1 MRKVIATV
9 RAAIV
14 AVTVQALQKEII
26 LRRLQAMKTTAAEAG
41 ADVPVSRDISQNS
54 EEYPVLRTHYNGYNG
69 QVTSSPLALLDAGAE
84 HLLNKDQ
91 VATSRVAVQ
100 RNKAGPNE
108 NHVCLKATRPIAM
121 CTGEFVH
128 GQALTMTVGIIGV
141 RKRAIS
147 CLLTCSIYPFF
158 KASQDAQIWRTVLP
172 HWGVQK

>member
-1 MRKVIATV
+1 MSRKCSAVATAVAPHRVPGTKPNVVLGLDVHQRTPVRKVRQWANV
-9 RAAIV
+9 V
-14 AVTVQALQKEII
+14 
-26 LRRLQAMKTTAAEAG
+26 KTTAAEAG

-54 EEYPVLRTHYNGYNG
+54 EEYPVLRTHYSGYNG

-147 CLLTCSIYPFF
+147 CMIRYASYPLLKTSEM
-158 KASQDAQIWRTVLP
+158 
-172 HWGVQK
+172 